1 MKKIRY
7 ILWGLIMTS
16 LFASCEKEGLWN
28 QNSEVSKEEKGRII
42 GQLLDDE
49 TGEGI
54 NGVKILMER
63 QTSKE
68 GGVSYVDT
76 ISTHTDGTFSY
87 EVPFPNKVRLVVR
100 DTGRYVAD
108 TAYVDV
114 LERKDYDVS
123 LSSLARFGKTYL
135 KVRIQDE
142 LENAL
147 TDPIDHEYVKVAL
160 LVRESSDESYSPID
174 TLEIDEN
181 GEVLFDDIAFPVNYK
196 ATIVANPLGYRLDS
210 IQSRITDKNPE
221 PIVLSTERLFKVG
234 SVKFSGEYFFTGEI
248 AENTAFTME
257 IKSFPNDEF
266 VSQILSFDNNGE
278 IVLPEVN
285 YPAEIK
291 ILANSDTDNA
301 FRDLSFKVS
310 ESYDGEEIYLSLFD
324 VEPRF
329 STKNTPSPNASENTL
344 TTFYDGVNIRT
355 MEVDDKGNVFAVT
368 RTNDLIRI
376 PFDGS
381 EHTVLSTDF
390 EEPWGIALENSNTV
404 YVVENQGLTAGN
416 KQNKV
421 KKVAIDPKTDE
432 VTITVVTGKDSKGGA
447 NGSFAD
453 ATFSRPAEA
462 VYDSK
467 RDVLWLTEWEGPR
480 VRKIDFNTQEVS
492 TFASFNASRLYGMSL
507 SGDQDYLFVGSFQ
520 NNAGIHRFDLETG
533 DRSTVVSGGDIRH
546 LAATPDNKVFYSIN
560 KEGNSNIYQIPHTG
574 GTRTIAAG
582 NNTKGLPSADYSGA
596 ADVAIASGGGEDFVI
611 EGLVYDAFSGRLY
624 FSAPLD
630 KRLYY
635 IKLTNPI

>member
-1 MKKIRY
+1 MKN
-7 ILWGLIMTS
+7 LIYS
-16 LFASCEKEGLWN
+16 LGFLISVFFIMSCEKESLWN
-28 QNSEVSKEEKGRII
+28 QNSEVPQEEKGRIV
-42 GQLLDDE
+42 GRLLDEE

-63 QTSKE
+63 QISKK
-68 GGVSYVDT
+68 GDISYVDT
-76 ISTHTDGTFSY
+76 VSTNADGAFSY
-87 EVPFPNKVRLVVR
+87 EVPFPNKIRLVVR
-100 DTGRYVAD
+100 DTGRYAAD
-108 TAYVDV
+108 TTYVEV
-114 LERKDYDVS
+114 LENKDYDVS
-123 LSSLARFGKTYL
+123 LNSLARFGKTNL
-135 KVRIQDE
+135 KVRIHDE

-174 TLEIDEN
+174 TLELDEN
-181 GEVLFDDIAFPVNYK
+181 GEVLFDNIAFPVNYK

-210 IQSRITDKNPE
+210 LQSRITDKNPD
-221 PIVLSTERLFKVG
+221 PITLTTERLFKVG
-234 SVKFSGEYFFTGEI
+234 DVKLLGEYFFTEEP
-248 AENTAFTME
+248 AQNTTFTME
-257 IKSFPNDEF
+257 IKSFPNDDF
-266 VSQILSFDNNGE
+266 VSQILNFDTDGKV
-278 IVLPEVN
+278 VLPEVN

-291 ILANSDTDNA
+291 ILANGDTENA
-301 FRDLSFKVS
+301 FRDLSFKIS
-310 ESYDGEEIYLSLFD
+310 ESYDGEEIKVSLFD
-324 VEPRF
+324 LEPRF
-329 STKNTPSPNASENTL
+329 ASKNTPSPNASENTL
-344 TTFYDGVNIRT
+344 NTFYDGVDIRT
-355 MEVDDKGNVFAVT
+355 MEVDDKGNIFAVT

-404 YVVENQGLTAGN
+404 YVVENQGLTPGN

-421 KKVAIDPKTDE
+421 KKVVIDPKTDA
-432 VTITVVTGKDSKGGA
+432 VTITVLTGQDSKGGA
-447 NGSFAD
+447 NGAFAD
-453 ATFSRPAEA
+453 ATFSRPSEA

-480 VRKIDFNTQEVS
+480 IRKIDFNTKEVS

-533 DRSTVVSGGDIRH
+533 DRTTVVSGGDIRH
-546 LAATPDNKVFYSIN
+546 LAVTPDNKVFYAIN

-574 GTRTIAAG
+574 GTSTIAAG
-582 NNTKGLPSADYSGA
+582 NNAKGLPSADYSGA
-596 ADVAIASGGGEDFVI
+596 ADVPIASGGGVDFVI

-635 IKLTNPI
+635 LKLTNPI